1 MEKFV
6 LEAQVRNQ
14 TGKKVK
20 FLRKE
25 GLIPAVIY
33 GREIETLPISL
44 NKRETTLLFNK
55 ISGST
60 ILIIKVDGKEHS
72 TLVREVQ
79 RDYIKNEL
87 LHVDFQAVSLKEKLR
102 THVSLTLVGK
112 APVLENFDAL
122 IVSGIDQIEVECL
135 PEDLVDTIEVDIS
148 SLTEIGSAI
157 YVKDLAKLANVE
169 ILTDLEELVAVANA
183 VKEEV
188 EPVVEEA
195 VVEEGALAE
204 PEVIEKGKIEEPEE
218 E

>member
-1 MEKFV
+1 MDKV
-6 LEAQVRNQ
+6 SLDAQVRTQ

-20 FLRKE
+20 ILRKE
-25 GLIPAVIY
+25 GFIPAIIY

-44 NKRETTLLFNK
+44 EKRVTTLLFNK

-60 ILIIKVDGKEHS
+60 ILTIIVDGKEHA

-79 RDYIKNEL
+79 RDYLKNEI
-87 LHVDFQAVSLKEKLR
+87 LHVDLQAVSLKEKLR

-112 APVLENFDAL
+112 APVLENFEAL

-135 PEDLVDTIEVDIS
+135 PQDLVDTIEVDIS
-148 SLTEIGSAI
+148 QMAEIGDAI
-157 YVKDLAKLANVE
+157 YVKDLPKLPNVE
-169 ILTDLEELVAVANA
+169 VLTDLEELVAVANA

-195 VVEEGALAE
+195 VVEEGAAGE
-204 PEVIEKGKIEEPEE
+204 PEVIEKGKVEETEE

>member
-1 MEKFV
+1 MEKIV
-6 LEAQVRNQ
+6 IDAQVRTQ

-25 GLIPAVIY
+25 GFIPAVIY
-33 GREIETLPISL
+33 GREIDTLPISL
-44 NKRETTLLFNK
+44 KKRETTLLFNK

-60 ILIIKVDGKEHS
+60 ILTIIVDGKEHA

-112 APVLENFDAL
+112 APVLENFEAL

-135 PEDLVDTIEVDIS
+135 PQDLVDTIEVDIS
-148 SLTEIGSAI
+148 SLAEIGDAI
-157 YVKDLAKLANVE
+157 YVKDLPKLSNVE
-169 ILTDLEELVAVANA
+169 VLTDMEELVAVANA

-188 EPVVEEA
+188 EPEVEEA
-195 VVEEGALAE
+195 AAAEGAGAE
-204 PEVIEKGKIEEPEE
+204 PEVIEKGKTEETEE

>member
-1 MEKFV
+1 MDKIV
-6 LEAQVRNQ
+6 LEAQVRTQ

-20 FLRKE
+20 FLRRE
-25 GLIPAVIY
+25 GFIPAIIY
-33 GREIETLPISL
+33 GRDIETLPISL
-44 NKRETTLLFNK
+44 RKRETTLLFNK

-60 ILIIKVDGKEHS
+60 ILTILVDGKEHA

-87 LHVDFQAVSLKEKLR
+87 LHVDFQAVSLMEKLR

-122 IVSGIDQIEVECL
+122 IVSGIDEIEVECL
-135 PEDLVDTIEVDIS
+135 PQDLVDTIEVDIS
-148 SLTEIGSAI
+148 MLAEIGDAI
-157 YVKDLAKLANVE
+157 YVKDLPQLANVE
-169 ILTDLEELVAVANA
+169 ILTDTEELVAVANA

-188 EPVVEEA
+188 EPVAEA
-195 VVEEGALAE
+195 IVGEEGASAE
-204 PEVIEKGKIEEPEE
+204 PEVIEKGKLEEPEE

>member
-1 MEKFV
+1 MDKIV
-6 LEAQVRNQ
+6 LDAQVRTQ

-25 GLIPAVIY
+25 GYIPAVIY
-33 GREIETLPISL
+33 GRDIDTLPISL
-44 NKRETTLLFNK
+44 KQRETTLLFNK

-60 ILIIKVDGKEHS
+60 ILTIHVDGKEHA

-79 RDYIKNEL
+79 RDYLKNEL
-87 LHVDFQAVSLKEKLR
+87 LHVDLQAVSLKEKLR

-112 APVLENFDAL
+112 APVLENFEAL

-135 PEDLVDTIEVDIS
+135 PQDLVDTIEVDIS
-148 SLTEIGSAI
+148 LLAAIGDAI
-157 YVKDLAKLANVE
+157 YVKDLPKLANVE
-169 ILTDLEELVAVANA
+169 VLTDMEELVAVANA

-188 EPVVEEA
+188 EPEVEEA
-195 VVEEGALAE
+195 VAVEGAGAE
-204 PEVIEKGKIEEPEE
+204 PEVIEKGKADETEE

>member
-1 MEKFV
+1 MDKIV
-6 LEAQVRNQ
+6 LDAQVRTQ

-25 GLIPAVIY
+25 GYIPAVIY
-33 GREIETLPISL
+33 GRDIDTLPISL
-44 NKRETTLLFNK
+44 KKRETTLLFNK

-60 ILIIKVDGKEHS
+60 ILTIQVDGKEHA

-112 APVLENFDAL
+112 APVLENFEAL

-135 PEDLVDTIEVDIS
+135 PQDLVDTIEVDIS
-148 SLTEIGSAI
+148 SLAEIGDAI
-157 YVKDLAKLANVE
+157 YVKDLPKLANVE
-169 ILTDLEELVAVANA
+169 VLTDLEELVAVANA

-188 EPVVEEA
+188 EPEVEEV
-195 VVEEGALAE
+195 VVEEGAEAE
-204 PEVIEKGKIEEPEE
+204 PEVIEKGKAEEAEE

>member
-1 MEKFV
+1 MDKIV
-6 LEAQVRNQ
+6 IEAQVRTQ
-14 TGKKVK
+14 TGKQVK

-25 GLIPAVIY
+25 GYIPAIIY
-33 GREIETLPISL
+33 GRAIETMPISL
-44 NKRETTLLFNK
+44 NKRETTLLFGK

-60 ILIIKVDGKEHS
+60 ILTIQVDGKEHA

-135 PEDLVDTIEVDIS
+135 PQDLVDTIEVDIS
-148 SLTEIGSAI
+148 ALAEIGDAI
-157 YVKDLAKLANVE
+157 YVKDLPKLANIEV
-169 ILTDLEELVAVANA
+169 LTDLEELVAVANA
-183 VKEEV
+183 VKEEI
-188 EPVVEEA
+188 EPEVEEA
-195 VVEEGALAE
+195 VAEEGAEAE
-204 PEVIEKGKIEEPEE
+204 PEVIEKGKAEETEE

>member
-1 MEKFV
+1 MEKIV
-6 LEAQVRNQ
+6 ITAQKRDQ

-20 FLRKE
+20 YLRRE

-33 GREIETLPISL
+33 GRDIETLPISL
-44 NKRETTLLFNK
+44 KKRETTLLFKK

-60 ILIIKVDGKEHS
+60 ILTIDVDGKEHA

-79 RDYIKNEL
+79 HDYIKNEL
-87 LHVDFQAVSLKEKLR
+87 LHIDFQAVSLMEKLR

-135 PEDLVDTIEVDIS
+135 PQDLVDTIEVDVS
-148 SLTEIGSAI
+148 SLAEIGSAI
-157 YVKDLAKLANVE
+157 YVKDLPKLANME
-169 ILTDLEELVAVANA
+169 ILTDLEELVAVASA

-188 EPVVEEA
+188 EPVVEEL
-195 VVEEGALAE
+195 VSEEGALGE
-204 PEVIEKGKIEEPEE
+204 PEVIEKGKTEETEE

>member
-1 MEKFV
+1 MDKV
-6 LEAQVRNQ
+6 SLDAQVRTQ

-20 FLRKE
+20 TLRKE
-25 GLIPAVIY
+25 GFIPAIIY

-44 NKRETTLLFNK
+44 EKRVTTLLFNK

-60 ILIIKVDGKEHS
+60 ILTINVDGNEHA

-79 RDYIKNEL
+79 RDYLKNEI
-87 LHVDFQAVSLKEKLR
+87 LHVDLQAVSLKEKLR

-112 APVLENFDAL
+112 APVLENYEAL

-135 PEDLVDTIEVDIS
+135 PQDLVDTIEVDIS
-148 SLTEIGSAI
+148 QMAEIGDAI
-157 YVKDLAKLANVE
+157 YVKDLPKLPNVE
-169 ILTDLEELVAVANA
+169 VLTDLEELVAVANA

-195 VVEEGALAE
+195 VVEEGAAGE
-204 PEVIEKGKIEEPEE
+204 PEVIEKGKVEETEE

>member
-1 MEKFV
+1 MDKIV
-6 LEAQVRNQ
+6 LDAQVRTQ

-25 GLIPAVIY
+25 GYIPAVIY
-33 GREIETLPISL
+33 GRDIDTLPISL
-44 NKRETTLLFNK
+44 KKRETTLLFGK

-60 ILIIKVDGKEHS
+60 ILTIHVDGKEHA

-102 THVSLTLVGK
+102 THVSLTLIGK
-112 APVLENFDAL
+112 APVLENFEAL

-135 PEDLVDTIEVDIS
+135 PQDLVDTIEVDIS
-148 SLTEIGSAI
+148 SLAAIGDAI
-157 YVKDLAKLANVE
+157 YVKDLPKLANVE
-169 ILTDLEELVAVANA
+169 VLTDLEELVAVANA
-183 VKEEV
+183 VKEEI
-188 EPVVEEA
+188 EPEVEEVVA
-195 VVEEGALAE
+195 VEGATAE
-204 PEVIEKGKIEEPEE
+204 PEVIEKGKAEEAEE

>member
-1 MEKFV
+1 MDKIV
-6 LEAQVRNQ
+6 LDALLRTQ

-25 GLIPAVIY
+25 GYIPAVIY
-33 GREIETLPISL
+33 GRDIETLPISL
-44 NKRETTLLFNK
+44 KKRETTLLFNK

-60 ILIIKVDGKEHS
+60 ILTINVDGKEHA

-112 APVLENFDAL
+112 ALVLENFEAF

-135 PEDLVDTIEVDIS
+135 PQDLVDTIEVDIS
-148 SLTEIGSAI
+148 SLAEIGDAI
-157 YVKDLAKLANVE
+157 YVKDLPKLANVE
-169 ILTDLEELVAVANA
+169 VLTDLEELVAVANA

-188 EPVVEEA
+188 EPEVEEA
-195 VVEEGALAE
+195 VAIEEEGAE
-204 PEVIEKGKIEEPEE
+204 PEVIEKGKAEEAEE

>member
-87 LHVDFQAVSLKEKLR
+87 LHVDFQAISLKEKLR

-122 IVSGIDQIEVECL
+122 IVSGTDQIEVECL

>member
-1 MEKFV
+1 MEKIV
-6 LEAQVRNQ
+6 LEAQVRTQ

-25 GLIPAVIY
+25 GFIPAIIY
-33 GREIETLPISL
+33 GREVETLPISL
-44 NKRETTLLFNK
+44 KKRETTLLFNK

-60 ILIIKVDGKEHS
+60 ILTIHVDGKEHA

-135 PEDLVDTIEVDIS
+135 PQDLVDTIEVDIS
-148 SLTEIGSAI
+148 SLAEIGAAI
-157 YVKDLAKLANVE
+157 YVKDLPKLANVE
-169 ILTDLEELVAVANA
+169 ILTDLEELVAVASA

-188 EPVVEEA
+188 EPVSEEA
-195 VVEEGALAE
+195 VVDEGALGE
-204 PEVIEKGKIEEPEE
+204 PEVIEKGKLEESEE

>member
-1 MEKFV
+1 MEKIV
-6 LEAQVRNQ
+6 IEAQVRNQ

-20 FLRKE
+20 FLRRE

-44 NKRETTLLFNK
+44 KNRETTLLFKK

-60 ILIIKVDGKEHS
+60 ILTINVDGKEHA

-87 LHVDFQAVSLKEKLR
+87 LHIDFQAVSLKEKLR

-135 PEDLVDTIEVDIS
+135 PQDLVDTIEVDVS
-148 SLTEIGSAI
+148 SLAEIGSAI
-157 YVKDLAKLANVE
+157 YVKDLPKLANVE

-183 VKEEV
+183 IKEEV
-188 EPVVEEA
+188 EPVVEEL
-195 VVEEGALAE
+195 VVEEGAVVE

>member
-1 MEKFV
+1 MEKIV
-6 LEAQVRNQ
+6 IEAQVRNQ

-25 GLIPAVIY
+25 GMIPAVIY
-33 GREIETLPISL
+33 GRDIETMPISL
-44 NKRETTLLFNK
+44 KKRETTLLFNK

-60 ILIIKVDGKEHS
+60 ILTINVDGKEHA

-87 LHVDFQAVSLKEKLR
+87 LHIDFQAVSLKEKLQ
-102 THVSLTLVGK
+102 THISLTLVGK
-112 APVLENFDAL
+112 APVLENFEAL

-135 PEDLVDTIEVDIS
+135 PQDLVDTIEVDVS
-148 SLTEIGSAI
+148 SLAEIGDAI
-157 YVKDLAKLANVE
+157 YVKDLPKLTNIE

-188 EPVVEEA
+188 EPVVEE
-195 VVEEGALAE
+195 VISEEGAAVE
-204 PEVIEKGKIEEPEE
+204 PEVIEKGKTEEPEE

>member
-1 MEKFV
+1 MDKIV
-6 LEAQVRNQ
+6 LEAKVRTQ

-25 GLIPAVIY
+25 GFIPAIIY
-33 GREIETLPISL
+33 GRDIETLPVSL
-44 NKRETTLLFNK
+44 NKRDATLLFGK

-60 ILIIKVDGKEHS
+60 ILTIQVDGKEHS

-102 THVSLTLVGK
+102 THVSLTLVGD
-112 APVLENFDAL
+112 APVLENYEAL

-135 PEDLVDTIEVDIS
+135 PQDLVDTIEVDIS
-148 SLTEIGSAI
+148 TLAEIGDAI
-157 YVKDLAKLANVE
+157 YVKDLPKLANVE
-169 ILTDLEELVAVANA
+169 VLTDLEELVAVANA

-188 EPVVEEA
+188 EPEAEEA
-195 VVEEGALAE
+195 VAVEGAEAE
-204 PEVIEKGKIEEPEE
+204 PEVIEKGKAEESEE

>member
-1 MEKFV
+1 MDKIIID
-6 LEAQVRNQ
+6 AQVRTQ

-20 FLRKE
+20 FLRRE
-25 GLIPAVIY
+25 GFIPAVIY
-33 GREIETLPISL
+33 GREIDTLPISL
-44 NKRETTLLFNK
+44 KKRETTLLFNK

-60 ILIIKVDGKEHS
+60 ILTINIDGKEHA

-135 PEDLVDTIEVDIS
+135 PQDLVDTIEVDIS
-148 SLTEIGSAI
+148 SLAEIGDAI
-157 YVKDLAKLANVE
+157 YVRDLPKLPNVE
-169 ILTDLEELVAVANA
+169 FLTDLEELVAVANA

-188 EPVVEEA
+188 EPVA
-195 VVEEGALAE
+195 EEGVAVEGAEIE
-204 PEVIEKGKIEEPEE
+204 PEVIEKGKTEETEE

>member
-1 MEKFV
+1 MEKIV
-6 LEAQVRNQ
+6 LEAQVRTQ

-25 GLIPAVIY
+25 GFIPAIIY
-33 GREIETLPISL
+33 GREVETLPISL
-44 NKRETTLLFNK
+44 KKRETTLLFNK

-60 ILIIKVDGKEHS
+60 ILTIHVDGKEHA

-87 LHVDFQAVSLKEKLR
+87 LHVDLQAVSLKEKLR

-112 APVLENFDAL
+112 APVLENFEAL

-135 PEDLVDTIEVDIS
+135 PQDLVDTIEVDIS
-148 SLTEIGSAI
+148 SLAEIGAAI
-157 YVKDLAKLANVE
+157 YVKDLPKLANVE
-169 ILTDLEELVAVANA
+169 ILTDLEELVAVASA

-188 EPVVEEA
+188 EPVSEEA
-195 VVEEGALAE
+195 VVDEGALGE
-204 PEVIEKGKIEEPEE
+204 PEVIEKGKLEESEE

>member
-1 MEKFV
+1 MEKIV
-6 LEAQVRNQ
+6 LEAQVRTQ

-25 GLIPAVIY
+25 GFIPAIIY

-44 NKRETTLLFNK
+44 KKRETTLLFNK

-60 ILIIKVDGKEHS
+60 ILTIHVDGKEHA

-112 APVLENFDAL
+112 APVLENFEAL

-135 PEDLVDTIEVDIS
+135 PQDLVDTIEVDIS
-148 SLTEIGSAI
+148 SLAEIGAAI
-157 YVKDLAKLANVE
+157 YVKDLPKLANVE
-169 ILTDLEELVAVANA
+169 ILTDLEELVAVASA

-188 EPVVEEA
+188 EPVSEEA
-195 VVEEGALAE
+195 VVEEGALGE
-204 PEVIEKGKIEEPEE
+204 PEVIEKGKLEESEE

>member
-1 MEKFV
+1 MDKIV
-6 LEAQVRNQ
+6 LDAQVRTQ

-25 GLIPAVIY
+25 GFIPAVIY
-33 GREIETLPISL
+33 GRDIETLPISL
-44 NKRETTLLFNK
+44 KKREATLLFGK

-60 ILIIKVDGKEHS
+60 ILTIHVDGKEHA

-87 LHVDFQAVSLKEKLR
+87 LHVDFQAVSLIEKLR
-102 THVSLTLVGK
+102 THVSLTLIGK
-112 APVLENFDAL
+112 APVLENFEAL

-135 PEDLVDTIEVDIS
+135 PQDLVDTIEVDIS
-148 SLTEIGSAI
+148 SLAEIGDAI
-157 YVKDLAKLANVE
+157 YVKDLPQLANVE
-169 ILTDLEELVAVANA
+169 VLTDLEELVAVANA

-188 EPVVEEA
+188 EPEVEE
-195 VVEEGALAE
+195 VVAEEGAAAE
-204 PEVIEKGKIEEPEE
+204 PDVIEKGKAEEPEE

>member
-1 MEKFV
+1 MDKIV
-6 LEAQVRNQ
+6 LDAQVRTQ

-25 GLIPAVIY
+25 GYIPAVIY
-33 GREIETLPISL
+33 GRDIDTLPISL
-44 NKRETTLLFNK
+44 KKRETTLLFGK

-60 ILIIKVDGKEHS
+60 ILTIHVDGKEHA

-112 APVLENFDAL
+112 APVLENFEAL

-135 PEDLVDTIEVDIS
+135 PQDLVDTIEVDIS
-148 SLTEIGSAI
+148 SLAAIGDAI
-157 YVKDLAKLANVE
+157 YVKDLPKLANVE
-169 ILTDLEELVAVANA
+169 VLTDMEELVAVANA

-188 EPVVEEA
+188 EPEVEEA
-195 VVEEGALAE
+195 VAVEGAAAE
-204 PEVIEKGKIEEPEE
+204 PEVIEKGKAEEAEE

>member
-1 MEKFV
+1 MEKIV

-44 NKRETTLLFNK
+44 KKRETTLLFNK
-55 ISGST
+55 ISSST
-60 ILIIKVDGKEHS
+60 ILTINVDGKEHA

-87 LHVDFQAVSLKEKLR
+87 LHIDIQAISVKEKLR

-135 PEDLVDTIEVDIS
+135 PQDLVDTIEVDVS
-148 SLTEIGSAI
+148 SLAEIGSAI
-157 YVKDLAKLANVE
+157 YVKDLPKLANVE

-188 EPVVEEA
+188 EPVAEE
-195 VVEEGALAE
+195 VVSEEGAAVE

>member
-1 MEKFV
+1 MDKV
-6 LEAQVRNQ
+6 SLDAQVRTQ

-20 FLRKE
+20 TLRKE
-25 GLIPAVIY
+25 GFIPAIIY

-44 NKRETTLLFNK
+44 EKRVTTLLFNK

-60 ILIIKVDGKEHS
+60 ILTINVDGKEHA

-79 RDYIKNEL
+79 RDYLKNEI
-87 LHVDFQAVSLKEKLR
+87 LHVDLQAVSLKEKLR

-112 APVLENFDAL
+112 APVLENFEAL

-135 PEDLVDTIEVDIS
+135 PQDLVDTIEVDIS
-148 SLTEIGSAI
+148 QMAEIGDAI
-157 YVKDLAKLANVE
+157 YVKDLPKLPNVE
-169 ILTDLEELVAVANA
+169 VLTDLEELVAVANA

-195 VVEEGALAE
+195 VVEEGAAGE
-204 PEVIEKGKIEEPEE
+204 PEVIEKGKVEESEE

>member
-1 MEKFV
+1 MEKLV

-87 LHVDFQAVSLKEKLR
+87 LHVDFQAISLKEKLR

-112 APVLENFDAL
+112 APVLENFEAL

>member
-1 MEKFV
+1 MEKIV

-44 NKRETTLLFNK
+44 KKRETTLLFNK
-55 ISGST
+55 ISSST
-60 ILIIKVDGKEHS
+60 ILTINVDGKEHA

-87 LHVDFQAVSLKEKLR
+87 LHIDFQAISLKEKLR

-135 PEDLVDTIEVDIS
+135 PQDLVDTIEVDVS
-148 SLTEIGSAI
+148 SLAEIGSAI
-157 YVKDLAKLANVE
+157 YVKDLPKLANVE

-188 EPVVEEA
+188 EPVAEE
-195 VVEEGALAE
+195 VVSEEGAAVE

>member
-1 MEKFV
+1 MDKIV
-6 LEAQVRNQ
+6 LDAQVRTQ

-25 GLIPAVIY
+25 GFIPAIIY

-44 NKRETTLLFNK
+44 KKRETTLLFNK

-60 ILIIKVDGKEHS
+60 ILTINVDGKEHA

-112 APVLENFDAL
+112 APVLENFEAL

-135 PEDLVDTIEVDIS
+135 PQDLVDTIEVDIS
-148 SLTEIGSAI
+148 SLAEIGDAI
-157 YVKDLAKLANVE
+157 YVKDLPKLANVE

-204 PEVIEKGKIEEPEE
+204 PEVIEKGKLEEPEE

>member
-1 MEKFV
+1 MKSRPCQS
-6 LEAQVRNQ
+6 LLKN
-14 TGKKVK
+14 GKQP
-20 FLRKE
+20 F
-25 GLIPAVIY
+25 
-33 GREIETLPISL
+33 
-44 NKRETTLLFNK
+44 LFNK

-60 ILIIKVDGKEHS
+60 ILTIKVDGKEHA

-87 LHVDFQAVSLKEKLR
+87 LHVDFQAVSLKEKFR

-135 PEDLVDTIEVDIS
+135 PQDLVDTIEVDIS
-148 SLTEIGSAI
+148 SLAEIGDAI
-157 YVKDLAKLANVE
+157 YVKDLPKLANVE

-195 VVEEGALAE
+195 VAEEGAA
-204 PEVIEKGKIEEPEE
+204 G
-218 E
+218 

>member
-1 MEKFV
+1 MDKIV
-6 LEAQVRNQ
+6 LEAQVRTQ

-20 FLRKE
+20 FLRRE
-25 GLIPAVIY
+25 GFIPAIIY
-33 GREIETLPISL
+33 GRDIETLPISL
-44 NKRETTLLFNK
+44 RKRETTLLFNK

-60 ILIIKVDGKEHS
+60 ILTILVDGKEHA

-87 LHVDFQAVSLKEKLR
+87 LHVDFQAVSLMEKLR

-122 IVSGIDQIEVECL
+122 IVSGIDEIEVECL
-135 PEDLVDTIEVDIS
+135 PQDLVDTIEVDIS
-148 SLTEIGSAI
+148 MLAEIGDAI
-157 YVKDLAKLANVE
+157 YVKDLPQLANVE
-169 ILTDLEELVAVANA
+169 ILTDAEELVAVANA

-188 EPVVEEA
+188 EPVAEA
-195 VVEEGALAE
+195 IAGEEGATAE
-204 PEVIEKGKIEEPEE
+204 PEVIEKGKLEEPEE

>member
-1 MEKFV
+1 MEKIV
-6 LEAQVRNQ
+6 LDAQVRTQ

-25 GLIPAVIY
+25 GFIPAIIY

-44 NKRETTLLFNK
+44 KKRETTLLFNK
-55 ISGST
+55 ISSST
-60 ILIIKVDGKEHS
+60 ILTINVDGKEHA

-112 APVLENFDAL
+112 APVLENFEAL

-135 PEDLVDTIEVDIS
+135 PQDLVDTIEVDIS
-148 SLTEIGSAI
+148 SLAEIGDAI
-157 YVKDLAKLANVE
+157 YVKDLPKLANVE

-195 VVEEGALAE
+195 VVEEEAVAE

>member
-1 MEKFV
+1 MEKIV
-6 LEAQVRNQ
+6 LEAQVRTQ
-14 TGKKVK
+14 IGKKVK
-20 FLRKE
+20 FLRRD
-25 GLIPAVIY
+25 GFIPAIIY
-33 GREIETLPISL
+33 GREIETFPISL
-44 NKRETTLLFNK
+44 KKRETTLLFNK

-60 ILIIKVDGKEHS
+60 ILTIVVDGKEHA

-122 IVSGIDQIEVECL
+122 IVSGIDEIEVECL
-135 PEDLVDTIEVDIS
+135 PQDLVDTIEVDIS
-148 SLTEIGSAI
+148 KLAEIGDAI
-157 YVKDLAKLANVE
+157 YVKDLPQLANVE

-188 EPVVEEA
+188 EPVVEE
-195 VVEEGALAE
+195 VVSEEGALGE
-204 PEVIEKGKIEEPEE
+204 PEVIEKGKAEEPEE

>member
-1 MEKFV
+1 MEKIV
-6 LEAQVRNQ
+6 LEAQVRIQ

-25 GLIPAVIY
+25 GFIPAIIY
-33 GREIETLPISL
+33 GREVETLPISL
-44 NKRETTLLFNK
+44 KKRETTLLFNK

-60 ILIIKVDGKEHS
+60 ILTIHVDGKEHA

-112 APVLENFDAL
+112 APVLENFEAL

-135 PEDLVDTIEVDIS
+135 PQDLVDTIEVDIS
-148 SLTEIGSAI
+148 SLAEIGAAI
-157 YVKDLAKLANVE
+157 YVKDLPKLANVE
-169 ILTDLEELVAVANA
+169 ILTDLEELVAVASA

-188 EPVVEEA
+188 EPVSEEA
-195 VVEEGALAE
+195 VVEEGALGE
-204 PEVIEKGKIEEPEE
+204 PEVIEKGKLEESEE

>member
-1 MEKFV
+1 MDKIV
-6 LEAQVRNQ
+6 LEAQVRTQ

-25 GLIPAVIY
+25 GFIPAIIY
-33 GREIETLPISL
+33 GREVETLPISL
-44 NKRETTLLFNK
+44 KKRETTLLFNK

-60 ILIIKVDGKEHS
+60 ILTIQVDGKEHA

-87 LHVDFQAVSLKEKLR
+87 LHVDLQAVSLKEKLR

-112 APVLENFDAL
+112 APVLENFEAL

-135 PEDLVDTIEVDIS
+135 PQDLVDTIEVDIS
-148 SLTEIGSAI
+148 SLAEIGAAI
-157 YVKDLAKLANVE
+157 YVKDLPKLANVE
-169 ILTDLEELVAVANA
+169 ILTDLEELVAVASA

-188 EPVVEEA
+188 EPVSEEA
-195 VVEEGALAE
+195 VVEEGALGE
-204 PEVIEKGKIEEPEE
+204 PEVIEKGKFEESEE

>member
-1 MEKFV
+1 MDKIIID
-6 LEAQVRNQ
+6 AQVRTQ

-25 GLIPAVIY
+25 GFIPAVIY
-33 GREIETLPISL
+33 GRDVETLPISL
-44 NKRETTLLFNK
+44 KKRETTLLFTK

-60 ILIIKVDGKEHS
+60 ILTINVDGKEHA

-87 LHVDFQAVSLKEKLR
+87 LHIDFQAVSLKEKLR
-102 THVSLTLVGK
+102 THVSLTLIGK

-135 PEDLVDTIEVDIS
+135 PQDLVDTIEVDIS
-148 SLTEIGSAI
+148 SLAEIGDAI
-157 YVKDLAKLANVE
+157 YVKDLPKLANVE
-169 ILTDLEELVAVANA
+169 YLTNMEELVAVANA

-195 VVEEGALAE
+195 AAVEGEGVE
-204 PEVIEKGKIEEPEE
+204 PEVIEKGKAEETEE
-218 E
+218 K